1 MSGSS
6 MTPSPLLTA
15 LSVLTLWCLVLG
27 LVVGRA
33 ELFLAA
39 VPLVVALL
47 SARRP
52 PAASSIG
59 LTATASSPRLLEG
72 DSFELSLVLVSPL
85 ADALVE
91 IFVPAPATFVFLDGK
106 RHQATRLR
114 AGEPFEWKLT
124 MRSTARGRSSLG
136 PFNVRVTDES
146 GLLVD
151 EAVVNSPLVIETY
164 PRIPGIRQLPRP
176 GRTRS
181 SFGNYVARQ
190 YGTGLEPGE
199 VRLFA
204 PGDRVRQI
212 NWPASLRLGQLYVTQ
227 FHQER
232 SADVVLLLDTLAET
246 GVSPDTSLDA
256 SVRAVAALAS
266 AYIARKDRVGL
277 VEFGGYLRWLKPAA
291 GRRQLE
297 RLLRAAVP
305 AEQVFSYMARSL
317 DYVPATAL
325 PRQAL
330 VIAVSPLI
338 DERFAKTVVD
348 LAGRGYDVVLLAV
361 SAVELTRRALP
372 DTAARDV
379 ACALWKLE
387 LAERVRQ
394 LRHQGIT
401 VVEWQP
407 EQPLDAALAALAR
420 RAPAHRAPVQ
430 RAPVQRAIA

>member
-1 MSGSS
+1 MR
-6 MTPSPLLTA
+6 PSPLLTA
-15 LSVLTLWCLVLG
+15 ICVLTLWCLVLG
-27 LVVGRA
+27 LIVGRS

-39 VPLVVALL
+39 VPLVAALL

-52 PAASSIG
+52 SAASGIAI
-59 LTATASSPRLLEG
+59 TAISSSPRLLEG
-72 DSFELSLVLVSPL
+72 DCFDLSLVVASPGT
-85 ADALVE
+85 DAPSVE
-91 IFVPAPATFVFLDGK
+91 IFLPAPTTFIFLDGS
-106 RHQATRLR
+106 RHLATRLR
-114 AGEPFEWKLT
+114 ADEPFEWKLAL
-124 MRSTARGRSSLG
+124 RSTARGRTSLG
-136 PFNVRVTDES
+136 PFYIRVTDDS
-146 GLLVD
+146 GFLVD
-151 EAVVNSPLVIETY
+151 EGVVQSTVQIETW

-176 GRTRS
+176 ERTRS
-181 SFGNYVARQ
+181 SFGNYVAPQ
-190 YGTGLEPGE
+190 FGAGLEPGE
-199 VRLFA
+199 VRLFT

-212 NWPASLRLGQLYVTQ
+212 NWPASLRLGRLYVTQ

-232 SADVVLLLDTLAET
+232 SADVVILLDTLAET
-246 GVSPDTSLDA
+246 GASPDSSLDA

-305 AEQVFSYMARSL
+305 AAQVFSFMARSL

-330 VIAVSPLI
+330 VVAVSPLI
-338 DERFAKTVVD
+338 DERFTRTVVD

-372 DTAARDV
+372 DTAVRDV
-379 ACALWKLE
+379 ACVLWKLE
-387 LAERVRQ
+387 LSERVRQ
-394 LRHQGIT
+394 LRHHGIT

-407 EQPLDAALAALAR
+407 ERSLDAALASLAR
-420 RAPAHRAPVQ
+420 RAPVRRALP
-430 RAPVQRAIA
+430 

>member
-1 MSGSS
+1 

-27 LVVGRA
+27 LVVGRS
-33 ELFLAA
+33 ELFVAA

-52 PAASSIG
+52 AAASGIG
-59 LTATASSPRLLEG
+59 LTATASAPRLVEG
-72 DSFELSLVLVSPL
+72 DRFDLSLVVVSP
-85 ADALVE
+85 ATDVPSVE
-91 IFVPAPATFVFLDGK
+91 IFMPAPATFIFPDGK
-106 RHQATRLR
+106 RHLATRLR

-124 MRSTARGRSSLG
+124 VRSTARGRSSLG

-151 EAVVNSPLVIETY
+151 EGVVNSPLQIETY

-190 YGTGLEPGE
+190 FGTGLEPGE

-204 PGDRVRQI
+204 PGDRVRHI
-212 NWPASLRLGQLYVTQ
+212 NWPASLRLGRLYVTQ

-246 GVSPDTSLDA
+246 GASPDSSLDA

-291 GRRQLE
+291 GRHQLE

-305 AEQVFSYMARSL
+305 AAQVFSYMARSL

-338 DERFAKTVVD
+338 DERFTRTVVD

-361 SAVELTRRALP
+361 SAVELTRRVLP
-372 DTAARDV
+372 DTAIGDV

-387 LAERVRQ
+387 LAERVQQ

-407 EQPLDAALAALAR
+407 EQPLDTALASLAR
-420 RAPAHRAPVQ
+420 RAPVR
-430 RAPVQRAIA
+430 RAIA

>member
-1 MSGSS
+1 MR
-6 MTPSPLLTA
+6 PSPLLTA
-15 LSVLTLWCLVLG
+15 ISVLTLWCLVLG
-27 LVVGRA
+27 LVVGRS

-39 VPLVVALL
+39 VPLAVALL

-52 PAASSIG
+52 PAASGIE
-59 LTATASSPRLLEG
+59 LTATASSPRLVEG
-72 DSFELSLVLVSPL
+72 DCFDLSLAVVSPG
-85 ADALVE
+85 ADAPSVE
-91 IFVPAPATFVFLDGK
+91 IFLPAPATFVFLDGR
-106 RHQATRLR
+106 RHLATHLR

-124 MRSTARGRSSLG
+124 VRSTARGRTSLG
-136 PFNVRVTDES
+136 PFNVRVTDDS

-151 EAVVNSPLVIETY
+151 EAIVNSPQQIETY

-204 PGDRVRQI
+204 PGDRVRHI
-212 NWPASLRLGQLYVTQ
+212 NWPASLRLGRLYVTQ

-246 GVSPDTSLDA
+246 GASPESSLDA

-305 AEQVFSYMARSL
+305 AAQVFSYMARSL

-338 DERFAKTVVD
+338 DERFTRTVVD

-361 SAVELTRRALP
+361 SAVELTRRVLP
-372 DTAARDV
+372 DTAVRDV
-379 ACALWKLE
+379 ACALWTLE
-387 LAERVRQ
+387 LAERVQ
-394 LRHQGIT
+394 NLRHQGIT

-407 EQPLDAALAALAR
+407 EQPLETALASLAR
-420 RAPAHRAPVQ
+420 RVPDR
-430 RAPVQRAIA
+430 RAIS

>member
-1 MSGSS
+1 

-15 LSVLTLWCLVLG
+15 ISVLTLWCLVLG
-27 LVVGRA
+27 LVVGRS

-59 LTATASSPRLLEG
+59 VTATASSPRLLEG
-72 DSFELSLVLVSPL
+72 DSFELSLVVESP
-85 ADALVE
+85 ATDAPSVE
-91 IFVPAPATFVFLDGK
+91 IFVPAPATFHFLDGR
-106 RHQATRLR
+106 RHLATRLR
-114 AGEPFEWKLT
+114 AGEAFEWKLT
-124 MRSTARGRSSLG
+124 VRSTARGRSSLG

-151 EAVVNSPLVIETY
+151 ETVVNSPMAIETY

-190 YGTGLEPGE
+190 FGTGLEPGE

-212 NWPASLRLGQLYVTQ
+212 NWPASLRLSQLYVTQ

-277 VEFGGYLRWLKPAA
+277 VEFGDYLRWLKPAA

-305 AEQVFSYMARSL
+305 AAQVFSYMARSL

-361 SAVELTRRALP
+361 SPVELTRRALL
-372 DTAARDV
+372 DTAVRDV

-387 LAERVRQ
+387 LEGHVEQ

-407 EQPLDAALAALAR
+407 EQPLDTALASLAR
-420 RAPAHRAPVQ
+420 RAPVR
-430 RAPVQRAIA
+430 RAIA

>member
-1 MSGSS
+1 MS
-6 MTPSPLLTA
+6 
-15 LSVLTLWCLVLG
+15 
-27 LVVGRA
+27 
-33 ELFLAA
+33 
-39 VPLVVALL
+39 
-47 SARRP
+47 
-52 PAASSIG
+52 PAQ
-59 LTATASSPRLLEG
+59 
-72 DSFELSLVLVSPL
+72 F
-85 ADALVE
+85 
-91 IFVPAPATFVFLDGK
+91 
-106 RHQATRLR
+106 
-114 AGEPFEWKLT
+114 
-124 MRSTARGRSSLG
+124 
-136 PFNVRVTDES
+136 
-146 GLLVD
+146 
-151 EAVVNSPLVIETY
+151 
-164 PRIPGIRQLPRP
+164 
-176 GRTRS
+176 
-181 SFGNYVARQ
+181 
-190 YGTGLEPGE
+190 GTGLEPGE

-204 PGDRVRQI
+204 PGDRVRHI
-212 NWPASLRLGQLYVTQ
+212 NWPASLRLGRLYVTQ

-246 GVSPDTSLDA
+246 GASPDSSLDA

-305 AEQVFSYMARSL
+305 AAQVFSYMARSL

-338 DERFAKTVVD
+338 DERFTRTIVD

-372 DTAARDV
+372 DTAVRDV

-387 LAERVRQ
+387 LAARVQQ

-407 EQPLDAALAALAR
+407 EQPLDTALASLAR
-420 RAPAHRAPVQ
+420 RAPVRRASHEVARSHEPP
-430 RAPVQRAIA
+430 RAWPRHPRSRGRAALGGDVLARRSRRAGGRRCRHHCDTAGVSFAGDRRGCPCALSSLALALRDFVVVGQHARGGFLRDWLCCCWPMARIVANASKAPRRRRPTGGAAWRGGWGAARSRWQLRPSSPFSRRWWQLSLPQAWASFVAGIGILTTFAAAVAFAWSNMED

>member
-1 MSGSS
+1 MSGSPVR
-6 MTPSPLLTA
+6 PSPLLTA
-15 LSVLTLWCLVLG
+15 ICVLTLWCLVLG
-27 LVVGRA
+27 LVVGRS
-33 ELFLAA
+33 ELFVAA

-47 SARRP
+47 SVRRP
-52 PAASSIG
+52 PAASGIG

-72 DSFELSLVLVSPL
+72 DCFDLSLVVASPGT
-85 ADALVE
+85 DAPWVE

-106 RHQATRLR
+106 RHLATRLR

-124 MRSTARGRSSLG
+124 VRSTARGRSSLG
-136 PFNVRVTDES
+136 PFNVRVTDDS

-151 EAVVNSPLVIETY
+151 EAVVNSTLAIETY

-190 YGTGLEPGE
+190 FGTGLEPGE

-212 NWPASLRLGQLYVTQ
+212 NWPASLRLGRLYVTQ

-246 GVSPDTSLDA
+246 GASPESSLDA

-305 AEQVFSYMARSL
+305 AAQVFSYMARSL

-330 VIAVSPLI
+330 VN
-338 DERFAKTVVD
+338 
-348 LAGRGYDVVLLAV
+348 
-361 SAVELTRRALP
+361 
-372 DTAARDV
+372 V

-407 EQPLDAALAALAR
+407 DRPLDTALASLAR
-420 RAPAHRAPVQ
+420 RAPVR
-430 RAPVQRAIA
+430 RAIA

>member
-1 MSGSS
+1 MR
-6 MTPSPLLTA
+6 PSRLLTA
-15 LSVLTLWCLVLG
+15 ICVLTLWCLVLG
-27 LVVGRA
+27 LVVGRL
-33 ELFLAA
+33 ELFVAA

-52 PAASSIG
+52 PAASGIG
-59 LTATASSPRLLEG
+59 MTATVSAPRLLEG
-72 DSFELSLVLVSPL
+72 DSFELSLVVVSPGT
-85 ADALVE
+85 AASSVE
-91 IFVPAPATFVFLDGK
+91 IFVPAPATFHFPDGQ
-106 RHQATRLR
+106 RHLATRLR
-114 AGEPFEWKLT
+114 ADEPFEWKLT
-124 MRSTARGRSSLG
+124 VRSTARGRSSLG
-136 PFNVRVTDES
+136 PFHVRISDDS

-151 EAVVNSPLVIETY
+151 EAIVDSPLEIETY

-181 SFGNYVARQ
+181 SFGNYVARP

-204 PGDRVRQI
+204 PGDRVRHI
-212 NWPASLRLGQLYVTQ
+212 NWPASLRLRQLYVTQ

-246 GVSPDTSLDA
+246 GAPPESSLDA
-256 SVRAVAALAS
+256 SVRAVAALAA

-305 AEQVFSYMARSL
+305 AAQVFSYMARSL
-317 DYVPATAL
+317 DHVPATAL

-338 DERFAKTVVD
+338 DERFTRTVVD

-361 SAVELTRRALP
+361 SAVELTRRVLP
-372 DTAARDV
+372 DTAVRDV

-387 LAERVRQ
+387 LAERVQQ

-407 EQPLDAALAALAR
+407 EQPLDTALAALA
-420 RAPAHRAPVQ
+420 Q
-430 RAPVQRAIA
+430 RAALRRAIA